1 MDMFGK
7 KIERFVSKLPND
19 DNLKQAIIEAQ
30 TNQVAH
36 RLIWEVIQKVLNVSI
51 SADQATGAIDELT
64 VAKLEYD
71 EKIKEILAREEKH
84 GFGSVSE
91 KWRKSGGKLIRKK
104 STKRKNTKRN
114 STLKKQ

>member
-1 MDMFGK
+1 M
-7 KIERFVSKLPND
+7 ERFGSQIKRFVNRLND
-19 DNLKQAIIEAQ
+19 DILKQAIIEAQ
-30 TNQVAH
+30 TNKVAD
-36 RLIWEVIQKVLNVSI
+36 RLIWEIIQKVLNGLI
-51 SADQATGAIDELT
+51 SPAHATVAIDELN

-71 EKIKEILAREEKH
+71 EKIKEILAREETH

-91 KWRKSGGKLIRKK
+91 RWRKSGGKLIRKK